1 MWADKVVKRNR
12 RERDK
17 MQFELHE
24 AHIFIEVRSIK
35 EGGVVRAMIT
45 AQKLDNG

>member
-1 MWADKVVKRNR
+1 MWVDKVVKQNR
-12 RERDK
+12 RERDN
-17 MQFELHE
+17 MQFEFHE
-24 AHIFIEVRSIK
+24 AHIFIEVGSIK